1 MGMVS
6 EFKDFAL
13 KGNVVDMAV
22 GIIVGAAFG
31 KIVASLVKD
40 IIMPPIGVLIGGID
54 FSNYF
59 VTLTGG
65 SFATLA
71 EAEEAEAAVIKYGQV
86 LTIAVDFTVVA
97 FVVFLLI
104 RGMNNLR
111 RKEEEAP
118 PAAPTTRDCPF
129 CVSAIPLQATR
140 CPNCT
145 SALEA
150 AAA

>member
-1 MGMVS
+1 MLK
-6 EFKDFAL
+6 EFKEFAVR
-13 KGNVVDMAV
+13 GNVMDMAV
-22 GIIVGAAFG
+22 GIIVGAAFT
-31 KIVASLVKD
+31 KLVGALVSGV
-40 IIMPPIGVLIGGID
+40 IMPPIGVLIGGID

-71 EAEEAEAAVIKYGQV
+71 EAEEAGAAVIKYGQV